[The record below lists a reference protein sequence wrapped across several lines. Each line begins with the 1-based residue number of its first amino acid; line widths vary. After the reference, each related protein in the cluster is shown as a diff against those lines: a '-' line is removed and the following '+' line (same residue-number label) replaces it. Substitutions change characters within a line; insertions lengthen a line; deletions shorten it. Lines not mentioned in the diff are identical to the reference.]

1 MFELEPL
8 NKNQMSRRNG
18 SDLVDFYNMFDN
30 FFNEDFFGRRG
41 MNPSLRNASFKIDVK
56 NEDKAY
62 VIEAEMPGVKKEEVK
77 LDYEESQLIIGVDKQ
92 EEIKKDQS
100 NYIHRERR
108 NTSMKRGIYL
118 KDIDVQKIEAKLEEG
133 ILKIVAPKLENIDS
147 KFKIEI
153 K

>member
-56 NEDKAY
+56 NEDNAY

-100 NYIHRERR
+100 NYIHRERKMY
-108 NTSMKRGIYL
+108 SMERVIKFKNVNQEG
-118 KDIDVQKIEAKLEEG
+118 IEAKLENG
-133 ILKIVAPKLENIDS
+133 ILKVVLPKLEIVDT
-147 KFKIEI
+147 KKRIEVQ
-153 K
+153 